1 MRRRENMILKTIKD
15 KGLKITPQRQLIGE
29 VLDGNKTHPSAE
41 DVYNKVVKVAPTVSI
56 ATVYKTLNSLAD
68 LGVIQRLDVGDGKAH
83 FDPDLTPHSHFVC
96 LKCKKIFDIST
107 TIPLPDLGED
117 FKVVRAQAVYYGY
130 CKKCQELNKGE
141 E

>member
-1 MRRRENMILKTIKD
+1 MVMRKRENMILKTIKD

-41 DVYNKVVKVAPTVSI
+41 DVHKKVSKIAPTVSI

-83 FDPDLTPHSHFVC
+83 FDPDITPHSHFVC
-96 LKCKKIFDIST
+96 LNCKKIFDISVSV
-107 TIPLPDLGED
+107 PLPDFGKE
-117 FKVVRAQAVYYGY
+117 FKVVKAQAVYYGY
-130 CKKCQELNKGE
+130 CKECQNQME

>member
-1 MRRRENMILKTIKD
+1 MILKTIKD

-29 VLDGNKTHPSAE
+29 VLDRNKTHPSAE

-68 LGVIQRLDVGDGKAH
+68 LGVIQKLDVGDGKAH
-83 FDPDLTPHSHFVC
+83 FDPDVTPHSHFVC

-107 TIPLPDLGED
+107 MIPLPELGED
-117 FKVVRAQAVYYGY
+117 LKVVRAQAVYYGY